1 MKSEKEEKE
10 LMIVK
15 SNSLIQQ
22 TKFSLTLQQHRIVQ
36 VLISLVSFNDTDFNE
51 YTFNV
56 KDFCEM
62 CGIDSKNGKNYINL
76 KNAIKSLSDKSAWIV
91 MDGEERLLR
100 WIEKPSINTKTG
112 QIKIKLDPD
121 LKPYLLQLSRDFTQ
135 YPFKNTM
142 FFHSAYSFR
151 LYDLLESVHY
161 HDCESYDYRI
171 SIGELKD
178 RMDASSYGD
187 WFNFRVRV
195 LEPAVNEINQYTY
208 KKIRYEAKKEKG
220 RAIDTI
226 VFHIETKPV
235 EERVRLAYEL
245 FREPRTLDILKAL
258 DDTSTSP

>member
-15 SNSLIQQ
+15 ANSLIQQ
-22 TKFSLTLQQHRIVQ
+22 SKFSFTVQQHRIVQ

-51 YTFNV
+51 YTFSI

-91 MDGEERLLR
+91 IDGEETLLR

-121 LKPYLLQLSRDFTQ
+121 LKPYLLQLGRDFTQ
-135 YPFKNTM
+135 YPFRNTM
-142 FFHSAYSFR
+142 CFHSTYSFR

-161 HDCESYDYRI
+161 HDNKSYDYKI
-171 SIGELKD
+171 SLKELKE
-178 RMDASSYGD
+178 RMDASNYD
-187 WFNFRVRV
+187 WFNFKMRA
-195 LEPAVNEINQYTY
+195 LEPAINEINQYTY
-208 KKIRYEAKKEKG
+208 KTIRYEAKKENS
-220 RAIDTI
+220 RAINFI
-226 VFHIETKPV
+226 EFHIESKTV

-245 FREPRTLDILKAL
+245 FGDKRAL
-258 DDTSTSP
+258 DVLRALEDTPPGSK